1 LKNIFHEL
9 KAFRDWTI
17 INRPTSGEIA
27 LWYVLLTINNMVGWS
42 DQFTASNPT
51 LQLLTGLSKSS
62 FDRARNKLVQRGLIE
77 YQPGTTRQ
85 SGTYRLVSIWNQS
98 WEQPRNQSREQCGS
112 NVRLIRDQSGSNS
125 GDINKHIYN
134 ITKQS
139 VYPPDPPA
147 GEDTQKIQYANCVSM
162 TEKEHQELV
171 DLFGEEK
178 TQEWINRL
186 NLWKSSKGRKTH
198 SDYYTILDWHNREK
212 DKQKER
218 AITSGSKTSLDDRE
232 IYIPPNVT

>member
-1 LKNIFHEL
+1 
-9 KAFRDWTI
+9 
-17 INRPTSGEIA
+17 
-27 LWYVLLTINNMVGWS
+27 
-42 DQFTASNPT
+42 
-51 LQLLTGLSKSS
+51 
-62 FDRARNKLVQRGLIE
+62 
-77 YQPGTTRQ
+77 
-85 SGTYRLVSIWNQS
+85 
-98 WEQPRNQSREQCGS
+98 
-112 NVRLIRDQSGSNS
+112 
-125 GDINKHIYN
+125 
-134 ITKQS
+134 
-139 VYPPDPPA
+139 
-147 GEDTQKIQYANCVSM
+147 M